1 MSPEA
6 LQNLLDRQ
14 RKAFR
19 VTVTTYK
26 QRMQALADLRD
37 ALHRHEDAL
46 IQAMHDDFGNRSSE
60 ETRLLELFPT
70 YAAIRHTRRHLR
82 WWMRKRRVL
91 GSWFLQPASAW
102 YQYQALGVVGIMG
115 AWNYPI
121 QLCLGPLIDAIA
133 AGNHVMMKPSE
144 MAPRTAEVIAKLI
157 AEVFVPEYITVVNG
171 DVDTARNFSALPFDH
186 LLFTGSTSVG
196 RQVMKAAAEHL
207 TPVTLELGGKSPAI
221 IHPSFS
227 TKLAA
232 SRIMTDKL
240 YNAGQTCI
248 APDYVLLH
256 ESQVQAFSDAADA
269 AVAAR
274 YPQGFSSTD
283 YTHIISD
290 KHYERLFQ
298 LVDQAQQSGAR
309 VHRLGAPLTP
319 TEATQKI
326 FPPVLVFDA
335 DPSLPLMQE
344 EIFGPILPIITYK
357 ELDEAL
363 DYVNSGDRPLALY
376 YFDQNRKR
384 ISSVLQKT
392 IAGGVTIN
400 DCIYHIGQHRLPF
413 GGVGKSGMGHYHG
426 FDGFVTFSKKKPV
439 MHQSRF
445 AATAVLAAPFTGA
458 KKKLIDLLLSLV
470 RR

>member
-6 LQNLLDRQ
+6 LQHLLDRQ
-14 RKAFR
+14 RRAFR
-19 VTVTTYK
+19 ASTTTYK

-37 ALHRHEDAL
+37 ALHRHEASL

-133 AGNHVMMKPSE
+133 AGNHVMLKPSE
-144 MAPRTAEVIAKLI
+144 MAPRTAEVIEKLI
-157 AEVFVPEYITVVNG
+157 SEVFVPEYITVVNG
-171 DVDTARNFSALPFDH
+171 DVDTARAFSALPFDH
-186 LLFTGSTSVG
+186 LLFTGSTHVG
-196 RQVMKAAAEHL
+196 RQVMKAAAENL

-227 TKLAA
+227 TTLAA

-256 ESQVQAFSDAADA
+256 ESQVQAFSDAAEA
-269 AVAAR
+269 AVRAR
-274 YPQGFSSTD
+274 YPDGFGSID

-290 KHYERLFQ
+290 AHFKRLFR
-298 LVDQAQQSGAR
+298 LVEEAQESGAR
-309 VHRLGAPLTP
+309 VRRLGTTLGS
-319 TEATQKI
+319 TESELKI

-335 DPSLPLMQE
+335 KSSLSLMQE
-344 EIFGPILPIITYK
+344 EIFGPILPVITYK
-357 ELDEAL
+357 ELDEAIEV
-363 DYVNSGDRPLALY
+363 VNRGERPLALY
-376 YFDQNRKR
+376 YFDTNRNR
-384 ISSVLQKT
+384 IASVLEKT

-413 GGVGKSGMGHYHG
+413 GGVGQSGIGHYHG

-458 KKKLIDLLLSLV
+458 KKKLIDVLLQLV

>member
-1 MSPEA
+1 MNPQV

-14 RKAFR
+14 RRAFR
-19 VTVTTYK
+19 ITATSHK

-37 ALHRHEDAL
+37 AIHRHEDAL
-46 IQAMHDDFGNRSSE
+46 IKAMHEDFGNRSTE

-82 WWMRKRRVL
+82 WWMRKRRVW

-121 QLCLGPLIDAIA
+121 QLCFGPLIDAIA
-133 AGNHVMMKPSE
+133 AGNHVMLKPSE
-144 MAPRTAEVIAKLI
+144 LAPKTAEVIAKLI
-157 AEVFVPEYITVVNG
+157 SEVFEPEYITVVNG
-171 DVDTARNFSALPFDH
+171 DVDTARAFSALPFDH

-196 RQVMKAAAEHL
+196 RQVMKAAAENL

-227 TKLAA
+227 AKTAA
-232 SRIMTDKL
+232 TRIITDKL

-248 APDYVLLH
+248 APDYVLIH
-256 ESQVQAFSDAADA
+256 QSQVQAFTDAAQA
-269 AVAAR
+269 AVVER
-274 YPQGFSSTD
+274 YPDGFSSSD
-283 YTHIISD
+283 YTRIISD
-290 KHYERLFQ
+290 THYDRLFR
-298 LVDQAQQSGAR
+298 LVEEAQHSGAR
-309 VHRLGAPLTP
+309 VMRLGRYPKQLDAIP
-319 TEATQKI
+319 KV

-335 DPSLPLMQE
+335 DPNLALMKE
-344 EIFGPILPIITYK
+344 EIFGPILPVITYK
-357 ELDEAL
+357 DLDQAIE
-363 DYVNSGDRPLALY
+363 YVNNGDRPLALY
-376 YFDQNRKR
+376 YFDHNRKR
-384 ISSVLQKT
+384 IRSILNKT

-413 GGVGKSGMGHYHG
+413 GGVGSSGMGHYHG

-445 AATAVLAAPFTGA
+445 AVTSVLAAPFTDA
-458 KKKLIDLLLSLV
+458 KKKLIDVLLFIV

>member
-1 MSPEA
+1 MSSED
-6 LQNLLDRQ
+6 LQQILDRQ
-14 RKAFR
+14 RRAFR
-19 VTVTTYK
+19 FTATSHK

-37 ALHRHEDAL
+37 AIHRHEDAL
-46 IQAMHDDFGNRSSE
+46 IQAMHEDFGNRSTE

-82 WWMRKRRVL
+82 GWMRKRRVL

-133 AGNHVMMKPSE
+133 AGNHVMLKPSE
-144 MAPRTAEVIAKLI
+144 LAPHTAEVIAKLI
-157 AEVFVPEYITVVNG
+157 AEVFEPEYITVVNG
-171 DVDTARNFSALPFDH
+171 DVDTARAFSSLPFDH
-186 LLFTGSTSVG
+186 LLFTGSTNVG
-196 RQVMKAAAEHL
+196 RQVMKAAAENL

-227 TKLAA
+227 AKVAA

-248 APDYVLLH
+248 APDYVLIH
-256 ESQVQAFSDAADA
+256 ESQVQAFTDAAQA
-269 AVAAR
+269 AVEER
-274 YPQGFSSTD
+274 YPDGFSSTD
-283 YTHIISD
+283 YTRIISEA
-290 KHYERLFQ
+290 HYERLFR
-298 LVDQAQQSGAR
+298 LVDEAQLAGAR
-309 VHRLGAPLTP
+309 VMRLGRYPKELDATP
-319 TEATQKI
+319 KV
-326 FPPVLVFDA
+326 FPPVLVFNA
-335 DPSLPLMQE
+335 DPKLALMQE
-344 EIFGPILPIITYK
+344 EIFGPILPLITYK
-357 ELDEAL
+357 ELDEAIE
-363 DYVNSGDRPLALY
+363 YVNNGDRPLALY
-376 YFDQNRKR
+376 YFDHHRKR
-384 ISSVLQKT
+384 IKSVLQKT

-413 GGVGKSGMGHYHG
+413 GGVGNSGMGHYHG

-445 AATAVLAAPFTGA
+445 AVTSILAAPFTDS
-458 KKKLIDLLLSLV
+458 KKKLIDILLTLV
-470 RR
+470 R